1 MAIDRLRREIDL
13 LNEDRTCLVADVVT
27 GKLDVRGA
35 ASRLPDEEGNNPSP
49 RSPRKARPLG
59 AR

>member
-1 MAIDRLRREIDL
+1 MAIDRLCREIDL
-13 LNEDRTCLVADVVT
+13 LNEDRTYLVADMVT
-27 GKLDVRGA
+27 GKLDVREA

-49 RSPRKARPLG
+49 RSPRKLDHWG